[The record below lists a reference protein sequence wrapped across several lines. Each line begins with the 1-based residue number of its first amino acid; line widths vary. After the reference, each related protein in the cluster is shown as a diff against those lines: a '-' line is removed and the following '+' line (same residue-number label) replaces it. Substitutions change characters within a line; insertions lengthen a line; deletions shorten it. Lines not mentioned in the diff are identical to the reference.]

1 MLKKEKKAIAEKFQ
15 VEYLGELHYVLGMSI
30 VRNWES
36 RTMSI
41 RRKKYLEGVLKKF
54 DMETCKLVST
64 PLEFGKKYEEL
75 SKEDERFDTR
85 MYQRAIGCLT
95 HAATISRPDLSTAV
109 SILSKFMSNPGVE
122 HWKGV
127 KRVLRYVRRTLHY
140 GLMYSADDTSTTLTG
155 YTDADWAGDLS
166 TRRSTTGYVFQ
177 IQGSS
182 VSWCSKQ
189 QGCVARTTTEAEYIA
204 LSTASQ
210 EAVWLRRLL
219 ENVLKKQDNPTVLYE
234 DNQGTIELY

>member
-1 MLKKEKKAIAEKFQ
+1 MLEKEKKAIAEKFQ
-15 VEYLGELHYVLGMSI
+15 VEDLGELHYVLVMGI
-30 VRNWES
+30 VRNRES

-41 RRKKYLEGVLKKF
+41 SQKKYLGGVLKKF
-54 DMETCKLVST
+54 DMENCKPVST

-95 HAATISRPDLSTAV
+95 YATTISRPDLSTAV

-127 KRVLRYVRRTLHY
+127 KPVLRYVRGILDY

-166 TRRSTTGYVFQ
+166 TRRSTTGYMFQ
-177 IQGSS
+177 
-182 VSWCSKQ
+182 
-189 QGCVARTTTEAEYIA
+189 
-204 LSTASQ
+204 
-210 EAVWLRRLL
+210 
-219 ENVLKKQDNPTVLYE
+219 N
-234 DNQGTIELY
+234 